1 MIVNNADLVTH
12 WPSQPSVSGALLAI
26 EGKSIVDFGL
36 VGKLVDRY
44 DGDTEI
50 LDVSGRLVVPG
61 MIDAG
66 SQLHRSL
73 TPGLAVAWREGER
86 IENALD
92 EESLYWSALAGLLDA
107 LRSGVTTCFA
117 LVSSPTFVEGS
128 LTAVARAFSETKV
141 RGALAFVVSPRSD
154 AAGAIRENARHLAS
168 CRGSSADRIQ
178 GLFGL
183 DTTSGIEDE
192 LVTGVAKA
200 AGDEGA
206 AVHVRLEDDGGE
218 TDTVNRLDRLG
229 VWKGGGV
236 AFYRGPMA
244 PEDEVVF
251 RDREMWIAHGA
262 QSDIL
267 SGSGTLDLARAASS
281 GLRLALATDGC
292 GPSVS
297 EEVRTAAY
305 RQRTRGRDLKD
316 AIRLAGRAAFAGNAD
331 LASRVFGAELGRIK
345 PGARA
350 DLVVLDYRA
359 PTPIAEDNLP
369 EQLFWGA
376 LRAPVHSVIV
386 NGRLLYHNG
395 EFKDLDEERIRAR
408 AREAARKLRER
419 L

>member
-12 WPSQPSVSGALLAI
+12 WSSQPSVSGALLAI

-36 VGKLVDRY
+36 VGKLIDRY
-44 DGDTEI
+44 DEDTEI

-66 SQLHRSL
+66 SRLYRSL
-73 TPGLAVAWREGER
+73 TPGLPVPWRESER
-86 IENALD
+86 IERVLE

-117 LVSSPTFVEGS
+117 LVSSPAFVEGS
-128 LTAVARAFSETKV
+128 LTAVARAFSEARV
-141 RGALAFVVSPRSD
+141 RGALAYVISPGSD
-154 AAGAIRENARHLAS
+154 AAAAMRENARHLAS

-178 GLFGL
+178 GLFGI
-183 DTTSGIEDE
+183 DATTGMEDE
-192 LVTGVAKA
+192 LLADVAKA
-200 AGDEGA
+200 ALHSGA
-206 AVHVRLEDDGGE
+206 GAHVRLQDDGGE
-218 TDTVNRLDRLG
+218 SDAVNRLERLG
-229 VWKGGGV
+229 VWRNGGL
-236 AFYRGPMA
+236 ASYSGPMA
-244 PEDEVVF
+244 PDAEMVF
-251 RDREMWIAHGA
+251 REREVWIAHGA

-267 SGSGTLDLARAASS
+267 SGTGTLDLARAASS
-281 GLRLALATDGC
+281 VLRLALATDGC

-297 EEVRTAAY
+297 EEVRSAAY

-316 AIRLAGRAAFAGNAD
+316 AIRLACRAAFAGNAD
-331 LASRVFGAELGRIK
+331 LATRVFGAELGRIK

-359 PTPIAEDNLP
+359 PTPLEEENLP
-369 EQLFWGA
+369 EHLFWGA

-386 NGRLLYHNG
+386 NGKILYQNRQ
-395 EFKDLDEERIRAR
+395 FKDLDEERIRAR

>member
-44 DGDTEI
+44 DDDTEI

-66 SQLHRSL
+66 SRLYRSL
-73 TPGLAVAWREGER
+73 TLGLPIPWRENHR
-86 IENALD
+86 IEGALD
-92 EESLYWSALAGLLDA
+92 EDCLYWSALAGLLDA
-107 LRSGVTTCFA
+107 LRSGVTTSFA
-117 LVSSPTFVEGS
+117 LVSSPASVERS
-128 LTAVARAFSETKV
+128 LTAVARAFSETKA
-141 RGALAFVVSPRSD
+141 RGALAYLISPRSD
-154 AAGAIRENARHLAS
+154 TAAAIRENARHLAS
-168 CRGSSADRIQ
+168 CRGSSSERIQ

-183 DTTSGIEDE
+183 DATSGIEDE
-192 LVTGVAKA
+192 PLTRVARA
-200 AGDEGA
+200 AEDEGA
-206 AVHVRLEDDGGE
+206 GVHVLLEDDGDE
-218 TDTVNRLDRLG
+218 ADVVNRLERLG

-236 AFYRGPMA
+236 AFYRGPIA

-251 RDREMWIAHGA
+251 REREIWIAHGA

-267 SGSGTLDLARAASS
+267 SGVGALDLARAASS

-292 GPSVS
+292 GPSLT
-297 EEVRTAAY
+297 EELRVAAY
-305 RQRTRGRDLKD
+305 RQRTRGREMKD
-316 AIRLAGRAAFAGNAD
+316 AIRLVCRAAFAGNAD
-331 LASRVFGAELGRIK
+331 LATRVFGPELGRIK

-350 DLVVLDYRA
+350 DLVVLDYWA
-359 PTPIAEDNLP
+359 PTPLEEENLP
-369 EQLFWGA
+369 EHLFWGA
-376 LRAPVHSVIV
+376 SRAPVHSVIV
-386 NGRLLYHNG
+386 NGKLLYQNG

>member
-1 MIVNNADLVTH
+1 MIINNADLVTH
-12 WPSQPSVSGALLAI
+12 WPSQPSVSGALVAI

-44 DGDTEI
+44 DDDTEI

-66 SQLHRSL
+66 SRLYRSV
-73 TPGLAVAWREGER
+73 TPGFPVPWRESER

-107 LRSGVTTCFA
+107 LRSGVTTVLA
-117 LVSSPTFVEGS
+117 LVSSPAFVEGS
-128 LTAVARAFSETKV
+128 LAAVGRAFSDAKV
-141 RGALAFVVSPRSD
+141 RGALAYVLSPRSD
-154 AAGAIRENARHLAS
+154 AVGAIRENARHLAS

-192 LVTGVAKA
+192 LLTLVAKA

-206 AVHVRLEDDGGE
+206 GVHVRLEDDGGE
-218 TDTVNRLDRLG
+218 SDALNRLERLG
-229 VWKGGGV
+229 LWKGGGV

-244 PEDEVVF
+244 PEDGVVL
-251 RDREMWIAHGA
+251 RDREVWVAHGA

-292 GPSVS
+292 GPSLC
-297 EEVRTAAY
+297 EELRTAAY

-316 AIRLAGRAAFAGNAD
+316 AIRLSCRAAFAGNAD
-331 LASRVFGAELGRIK
+331 LATRVFGAELGRIK

-359 PTPIAEDNLP
+359 PTPLEEESLP
-369 EQLFWGA
+369 EHLFWGA
-376 LRAPVHSVIV
+376 SRAPVHSVIV
-386 NGRLLYHNG
+386 NGRLLYQNG